1 MENSNFNINVKFL
14 RKSKKMTQQELAN
27 RLNYTRDG
35 IAKWE
40 RQGRR
45 PDHETLSELAR
56 LFNIQIEEILNIN
69 LPETIN
75 NISSCIKNNYHDE
88 LDEPEE
94 FDEPV
99 AECDY
104 LKQYYI
110 SEYEK
115 LCETALK
122 DNDKHL
128 SKYCVNGYIKNGG
141 RNPEYIK
148 DVYYKICSLEE
159 NEDDKIDIYV
169 KIHAIEN
176 YIKEPWFYM
185 WEDILDSLIFP

>member
-1 MENSNFNINVKFL
+1 MEKSNFSINVRFL
-14 RKSKKMTQQELAN
+14 RKSKKMSQQELAN
-27 RLNYTRDG
+27 RLNYSRDG

-40 RQGRR
+40 NEGRR
-45 PDHETLSELAR
+45 PDYEALLELAR
-56 LFNIQIEEILNIN
+56 LFNIHIEEILNMN
-69 LPETIN
+69 LPETIE
-75 NISSCIKNNYHDE
+75 NISSCIMDNYNNED
-88 LDEPEE
+88 
-94 FDEPV
+94 DEPV

-115 LCETALK
+115 ICESALK
-122 DNDKHL
+122 NNNRKL
-128 SKYCVNGYIKNGG
+128 LEYCINGYIKNGG
-141 RNPEYIK
+141 KNPEYVK

-176 YIKEPWFYM
+176 HIKEPWFFT
-185 WEDILDSLIFP
+185 WEDILDDLI

>member
-1 MENSNFNINVKFL
+1 MEKSNFSINIKFL
-14 RKSKKMTQQELAN
+14 RKSNKMTQQELAN

-40 RQGRR
+40 KQGRR
-45 PDHETLSELAR
+45 PDYETLLELAS

-69 LPETIN
+69 LPETID
-75 NISSCIKNNYHDE
+75 NISSCIKDNYHDE
-88 LDEPEE
+88 I
-94 FDEPV
+94 DEPV
-99 AECDY
+99 AECDF

-115 LCETALK
+115 ICETALK

-141 RNPEYIK
+141 KNPEYIK

-176 YIKEPWFYM
+176 HIEDPWLYT
-185 WEDILDSLIFP
+185 WEDILGSLI

>member
-1 MENSNFNINVKFL
+1 MEESSMEKSNFSINVKFL
-14 RKSKKMTQQELAN
+14 RESKKMTQQELAN
-27 RLNYTRDG
+27 RLNYSRDG

-40 RQGRR
+40 KQGRR
-45 PDHETLSELAR
+45 PDYETLLELAS
-56 LFNIQIEEILNIN
+56 LFNIHIEEILNIN
-69 LPETIN
+69 LPETIS
-75 NISSCIKNNYHDE
+75 NISSCILSNYD
-88 LDEPEE
+88 LGY
-94 FDEPV
+94 DEPV

-104 LKQYYI
+104 LKQHYI
-110 SEYEK
+110 REYEK
-115 LCETALK
+115 ICETAVK

-141 RNPEYIK
+141 KNLEYIK

-176 YIKEPWFYM
+176 HIEDPWFYT
-185 WEDILDSLIFP
+185 WEDILDSLI